1 MPLDGQIAM
10 LPIERLR
17 SVAGVGVSLSIDV
30 DPMTIL

>member
-1 MPLDGQIAM
+1 LGMP
-10 LPIERLR
+10 PIERLR